1 MNRYNRGSQ
10 SNADELF
17 AQAVTRLEAGES
29 LASILATYPASMRD
43 ELRDM
48 LAIVQAVE
56 EMGQAPIPR
65 PSPTR
70 RAAAKREFLA
80 AAAQL
85 RAERN
90 HATSPLAAQPSTAIS
105 SPTRP
110 TTLRPARRRAARRRS
125 NLWEQLQEGFA
136 ILFSARAMRLAPIL
150 AVLVVVVLST
160 TTLVT
165 VAQSA
170 VPGDLAY
177 SLKQWLRKQELQLAP
192 PSMRD
197 LVRQEQERE
206 LAADVAKAAA
216 RADANSA
223 VIRAEDTLLYYGR
236 TGRLLKIGGLTVMD
250 RYQPDANV
258 EAFSPM
264 TIEGELLPGAQVSL
278 AYQIMPGQSDTV
290 QGIALTVVAPPAPDF
305 DINDALKPTMPA
317 VTGCVVSQPDGWV
330 PYEVR
335 PGDNLTFLATR
346 GNTTVTKI
354 MEVNCLRSE
363 TILIGAKLY
372 VPADSLRTDRPLL
385 SCGAPLPADWI
396 VYEVK
401 PGDNLSLIAQRSGST
416 VSELMTANCITSD
429 IIIIGAKLYIPKSD

>member
-29 LASILATYPASMRD
+29 IASILASYPASMRD

-48 LAIVQAVE
+48 LAIVQTME

-65 PSPTR
+65 PSPAR

-80 AAAQL
+80 AAAQM
-85 RAERN
+85 RAERD
-90 HATSPLAAQPSTAIS
+90 ATAASPTVQPAASIS

-110 TTLRPARRRAARRRS
+110 VTLRPARRRSARRRQS
-125 NLWEQLQEGFA
+125 FWEQLSQGA
-136 ILFSARAMRLAPIL
+136 ASLFSPRALRLAPIL
-150 AVLVVVVLST
+150 AVLVVLVLST

-197 LVRQEQERE
+197 LIRQEQERE
-206 LAADVAKAAA
+206 LAADVAKAAS

-236 TGRLLKIGGLTVMD
+236 SGRLLKIGGLTVMD

-258 EAFSPM
+258 EVFSPM
-264 TIEGELLPGAQVSL
+264 TIEGDLVPGAQVTL

-305 DINDALKPTMPA
+305 NINDALKPTMPA
-317 VTGCVVSQPDGWV
+317 VTGCVATQPEGWV

-346 GNTTVTKI
+346 GNTTVAKL
-354 MEVNCLRSE
+354 MEVNCLTSE
-363 TILIGAKLY
+363 IILIGAKLY
-372 VPADSLRTDRPLL
+372 VPADALKSDRPAL
-385 SCGAPLPADWI
+385 SCGAALPAGW
-396 VYEVK
+396 VAYEVK
-401 PGDNLSLIAQRSGST
+401 PGDNLSLIAQRTGST
-416 VSELMTANCITSD
+416 VSELMAVNCLTSD
-429 IIIIGAKLYIPKSD
+429 IIVIGAKLYVPKTD